1 MVYSTIPQYDVYI
14 LMSEKKGLTCLMC
27 SFGDFLEHHVFC
39 ESTEEM
45 VGHLD
50 AHRRVGDRMP
60 EDIREKLLADDAVN
74 FPKAQL

>member
-1 MVYSTIPQYDVYI
+1 
-14 LMSEKKGLTCLMC
+14 MC